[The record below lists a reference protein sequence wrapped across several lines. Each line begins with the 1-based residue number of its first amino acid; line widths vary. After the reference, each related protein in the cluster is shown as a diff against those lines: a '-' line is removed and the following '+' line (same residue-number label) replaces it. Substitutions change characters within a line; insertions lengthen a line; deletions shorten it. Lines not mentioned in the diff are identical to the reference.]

1 MEFYQ
6 TRLGRKFYEQ
16 DVPEGIRQLKR
27 IANALEGKEK
37 ATLSVDPEHLVRDVA
52 KEEMNWEAPDG
63 VVQLVSGQLNH
74 AIVSALE
81 SEFDKIK
88 DSEEDDLDEGYALFS
103 TPARTP
109 AHGMIRDVAVREL
122 GWAVPDD
129 VVLRVEGLTE
139 RSILAV
145 LLKES
150 AKWKKDHREELQCK

>member
-27 IANALEGKEK
+27 IANALEGKGK
-37 ATLSVDPEHLVRDVA
+37 TTPSVDPEHLVRDVA

-63 VVQLVSGQLNH
+63 VVQLVSGHLSH

-88 DSEEDDLDEGYALFS
+88 DSSEDDLDGIIVRDLGLPDAQ
-103 TPARTP
+103 PDQ
-109 AHGMIRDVAVREL
+109 MIRVIGDREFGWIVPADIVHKVAEEVDRIIAGVLMSEL
-122 GWAVPDD
+122 DQ
-129 VVLRVEGLTE
+129 
-139 RSILAV
+139 
-145 LLKES
+145 
-150 AKWKKDHREELQCK
+150 WKKTHKEEL